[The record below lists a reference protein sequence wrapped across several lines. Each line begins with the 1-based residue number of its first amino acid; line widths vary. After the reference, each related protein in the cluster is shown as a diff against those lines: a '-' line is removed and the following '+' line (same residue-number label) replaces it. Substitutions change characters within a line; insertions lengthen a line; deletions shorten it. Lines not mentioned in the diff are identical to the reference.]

1 MNSSFLWFLVH
12 YFVSFSVLITKHTIR
27 IVNEI
32 KELKA
37 KTYEIPKF
45 EAIIP
50 EINGPENIPM
60 AYIA

>member
-1 MNSSFLWFLVH
+1 MH
-12 YFVSFSVLITKHTIR
+12 YFVSFSVLITKHTIS

-50 EINGPENIPM
+50 EINGPENMPM

>member
-1 MNSSFLWFLVH
+1 MH
-12 YFVSFSVLITKHTIR
+12 YFVSFSVLITKHTIS

-37 KTYEIPKF
+37 KTYENPKF

-50 EINGPENIPM
+50 EINGTENMPM